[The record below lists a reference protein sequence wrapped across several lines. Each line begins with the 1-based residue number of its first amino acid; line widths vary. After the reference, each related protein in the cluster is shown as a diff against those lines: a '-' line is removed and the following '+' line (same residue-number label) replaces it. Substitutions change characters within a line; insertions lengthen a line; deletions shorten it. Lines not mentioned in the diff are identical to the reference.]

1 VKASIQ
7 KNFQVLKHFMQGQDV
22 LEWVE
27 PQGGCAC
34 FPRIKLNIE
43 INTKQ
48 FHEDLLNKYST
59 YVGPGHW
66 FEQDDR
72 YMRIGYSWDK
82 TEKLEKGMQN
92 IVKAIQALRTN

>member
-1 VKASIQ
+1 
-7 KNFQVLKHFMQGQDV
+7 MQGQDV
-22 LEWVE
+22 LEWIE

-34 FPRIKLNIE
+34 FPRIKLNVE

-82 TEKLEKGMQN
+82 TEKLEKGMHN
-92 IVKAIQALRTN
+92 IVKAIQTLRTN